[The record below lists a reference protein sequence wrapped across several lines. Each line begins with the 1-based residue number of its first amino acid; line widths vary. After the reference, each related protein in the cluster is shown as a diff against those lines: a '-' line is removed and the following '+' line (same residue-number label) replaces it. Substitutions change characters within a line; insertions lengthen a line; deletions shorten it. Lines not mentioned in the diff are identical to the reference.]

1 MLRRSL
7 MVVLWPSL
15 AIAAAVSWLAAPPR
29 RPATEAE
36 PQLVA
41 EPLEEDP
48 RPAPRL
54 PPPGAVE
61 VREALKR
68 AFDDAVLPASA
79 PPLGRHVGDFNG
91 DGSEDLAVV
100 VRPDAGHLAELSHD
114 LANWTLQDVRAADDG
129 CGPRAG
135 PLVPPR
141 VDRQDLLLAVI
152 HGRGTQGWR
161 SPEARQ
167 CYLLANAEPDRLR
180 PRRFDARRHSS
191 GGNRFE
197 GDVLVALTAPSS
209 GFLRWTGA
217 RYSWRSLRPPAAT
230 APPLREVARQ

>member
-1 MLRRSL
+1 MLRRTL
-7 MVVLWPSL
+7 RVVLWPSL
-15 AIAAAVSWLAAPPR
+15 AIAAAVSWFAAPAR
-29 RPATEAE
+29 SPATEAE

-41 EPLEEDP
+41 EPLEDDP
-48 RPAPRL
+48 RPAPSL
-54 PPPGAVE
+54 PPPGAAQ

-68 AFDDAVLPASA
+68 ASDDAVAPLSA

-100 VRPDAGHLAELSHD
+100 VRPDPGHLAELSHD
-114 LANWTLQDVRAADDG
+114 LANWTLQDVRTADGGSGPGAAPVAS
-129 CGPRAG
+129 PRI
-135 PLVPPR
+135 
-141 VDRQDLLLAVI
+141 DRQDLLLAVI

-167 CYLLANAEPDRLR
+167 CYLLANAEPDRLK
-180 PRRFDARRHSS
+180 PRRFDATRHSS

-197 GDVLVALTAPSS
+197 GDVLVALSPPSS

-217 RYSWRSLRPPAAT
+217 RYSWRSLGPPAAT